1 MEFSFNVEFANR
13 YGIDEAIMIK
23 SFQFWIRLN
32 KANGNNFN
40 DGKYWTYNTNKSL
53 ALYFSFWSE
62 KQVRRIIESL
72 VDKGILIKGNYNK
85 IGYDR
90 TIWYAFVNEDLY
102 LSDNFHLPDNGFD
115 QKGNTI
121 LPNGQMDISK
131 RANRFS
137 RKGEPI
143 PVANQ
148 VLNTFTNS
156 DIIENPSEFS
166 HFAKVTIDNW
176 ESTKVDTNQ
185 QSPKVNPFTVVAKLQ
200 SEKERKIVA
209 PQKERKAAAEPKA
222 DRQPSPTYAAFCVF
236 CQTFEALSGAA
247 YPTDHNGH
255 YIMMPKD
262 AGQMK
267 NLMQYIDKIDKQG
280 NSIEALKVFIQA
292 AWSLPDKWLKANFTI
307 ANLYS
312 QASKI
317 FTAYQ
322 TSSPATKDKAYN
334 DRIQELLAERMA
346 KFQD

>member
-166 HFAKVTIDNW
+166 HFEKVTIEENNL
-176 ESTKVDTNQ
+176 DT
-185 QSPKVNPFTVVAKLQ
+185 SSKVNPFTIVSLV
-200 SEKERKIVA
+200 EKEKEKSRRKKEKEKEPSRA
-209 PQKERKAAAEPKA
+209 ERKPNE
-222 DRQPSPTYAAFCVF
+222 
-236 CQTFEALSGAA
+236 TFEAFTLFCQIFEQLSGAA
-247 YPTDHNGH
+247 YPTDKNGH
-255 YIMMPKD
+255 YIMNGKE
-262 AGQMK
+262 AGNMVY
-267 NLMQYIDKIDKQG
+267 LMRWIKQVDRG
-280 NSIEALKVFIQA
+280 DDWREALRVFLNA
-292 AWSLPDKWLKANFTI
+292 AWDLNDKWLRANFSPGI
-307 ANLYS
+307 LYG
-312 QASKI
+312 QAAKI

-322 TSSPATKDKAYN
+322 TSSPAAKDKAYN
-334 DRIQELLAERMA
+334 DRFEELLAERMA
-346 KFQD
+346 KYNN